1 MILPKSMN
9 QETEYREL
17 EETLTKAL
25 HERSIEILELEETNR
40 AYKARIK
47 DLTKENDDFDTQVK
61 NLANIISDR
70 VHRVDQLTAEKDA
83 LRSEVKELQEALES
97 RERELISRNF

>member
-1 MILPKSMN
+1 MTT
-9 QETEYREL
+9 QTEYREL

-47 DLTKENDDFDTQVK
+47 DLTKENDDFDRQVK

-97 RERELISRNF
+97 RERELIARNF